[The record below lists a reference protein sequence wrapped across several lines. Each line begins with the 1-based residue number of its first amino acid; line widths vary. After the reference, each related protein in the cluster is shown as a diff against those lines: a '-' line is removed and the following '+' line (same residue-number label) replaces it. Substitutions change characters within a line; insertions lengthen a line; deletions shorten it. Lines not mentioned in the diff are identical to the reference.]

1 MDTVTQTQTPARIL
15 VVDDHEIVRLGIR
28 QMIGG
33 KPGLVICGEAATA
46 QAALQMVGR
55 LNANIAIV
63 DLSLDDGHG
72 LELIRALREAAP
84 DVAVLVLSM
93 HDEMIF
99 AERVLQAGARGYI
112 MKNEAIVGLVDAI
125 RQVLAGRIFLSDRMS
140 QRLLSRLT
148 QTRSDPDSPLSSL
161 TDREIEVFELIGRG
175 LSASAIAEAMG
186 VSFKTVATYR
196 ANIKAKLNLEDAG
209 ALIRLAATWS
219 ERL

>member
-1 MDTVTQTQTPARIL
+1 
-15 VVDDHEIVRLGIR
+15 
-28 QMIGG
+28 MIGG

-46 QAALQMVGR
+46 QAALQLVGR
-55 LNANIAIV
+55 SNANIAIV

-140 QRLLSRLT
+140 QRLLGRLSNSRN
-148 QTRSDPDSPLSSL
+148 DPDSPLSGL
-161 TDREIEVFELIGRG
+161 TDRELEVFELIGRG
-175 LSASAIAEAMG
+175 LSANAIAEAMG

-196 ANIKAKLNLEDAG
+196 ANIKVKLNLEDGG
-209 ALIRLAATWS
+209 ALIRLAASWS

>member
-1 MDTVTQTQTPARIL
+1 MDTVTQTPARIL

-46 QAALQMVGR
+46 HAALQMVGR

-148 QTRSDPDSPLSSL
+148 QSRNDPDSPLSNL
-161 TDREIEVFELIGRG
+161 TDRELEVFELIGRG

-209 ALIRLAATWS
+209 ALIRLAATWN
-219 ERL
+219 EGL